1 MKKVFS
7 AQPIKAADAYVDY
20 NVVVTFGGYIGADE
34 EIVVYAKVG
43 IDKDD
48 LLDVVKED
56 YADEL
61 LSAEVVEFDEDE
73 GLYTVEV
80 NFGGYIGVSEEYEI
94 YADDEDEAIDDAL
107 RDATWE
113 LDIDSFEVAEDY

>member
-7 AQPIKAADAYVDY
+7 AKPIKASDEYVDY
-20 NVVVTFGGYIGADE
+20 NVIVTFGGYIGADE